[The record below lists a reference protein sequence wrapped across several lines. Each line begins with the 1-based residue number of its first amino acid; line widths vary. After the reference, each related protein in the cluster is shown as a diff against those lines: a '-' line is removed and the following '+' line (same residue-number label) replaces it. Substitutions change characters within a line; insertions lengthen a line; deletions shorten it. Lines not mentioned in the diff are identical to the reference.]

1 MEALTSLFANRLT
14 DTLSTLSICCLLLIP
29 GFMSAQSNTF
39 VEVFDEPEIVSMG
52 VTLFSSRC
60 DNKAFVPINLP
71 ENAKGWIYVV
81 TIVTEEEDKT
91 PVLLA
96 QASELSS
103 QHSFESIPDFIHQ
116 NDVKRSKDVNL
127 VLLRSREVADK
138 FYDCTY
144 TNDPERYIPVS
155 GRTGYVENTDGDPF
169 FLGLEKYHN
178 KRKLT
183 VKVEVLAVM

>member
-1 MEALTSLFANRLT
+1 MKAFVFFPDTRLSSVILLF
-14 DTLSTLSICCLLLIP
+14 CCFLFTP
-29 GFMSAQSNTF
+29 GLVSAQSDTF

-52 VTLFSSRC
+52 VTLLSSRC
-60 DNKAFVPINLP
+60 DNKAFVPLNLP

-81 TIVTEEEDKT
+81 TIVADEEDEA

-96 QASELSS
+96 QARELSS
-103 QHSFESIPDFIHQ
+103 QHSIESIPDFIHQ
-116 NDVKRSKDVNL
+116 NDVRRSKDVNL
-127 VLLRSREVADK
+127 VILRSREVADK

-144 TNDPERYIPVS
+144 TNDPERYMPVS

-169 FLGLEKYHN
+169 FLGIEKYN
-178 KRKLT
+178 SNRKLT